1 MSKFLP
7 PMPPPT
13 GGDQNKGATIYGAAI
28 SITILS
34 TTAVAA
40 RMYARICVVHNVGWD
55 DHTIVITQVD
65 FLFKHLLSP
74 GRH

>member
-1 MSKFLP
+1 MSEFFP
-7 PMPPPT
+7 PMPLST
-13 GGDQNKGATIYGAAI
+13 GGDQNRGTATYGAAI

-40 RMYARICVVHNVGWD
+40 RIYARICAIHSVGWD

-65 FLFKHLLSP
+65 FLFKHLLTP